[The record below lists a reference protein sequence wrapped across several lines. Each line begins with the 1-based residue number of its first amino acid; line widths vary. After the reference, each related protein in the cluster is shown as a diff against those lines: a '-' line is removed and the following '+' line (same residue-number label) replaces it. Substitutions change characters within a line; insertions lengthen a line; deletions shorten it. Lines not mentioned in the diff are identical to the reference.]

1 MRRVFAR
8 DFAAGIRPGA
18 ALALFRVFAVPRL
31 SARLAGTGGWEQGP
45 STRLE
50 RTVELLAAL
59 IEDGYDGPRGAAALA
74 RINAAHAGRRIANDD
89 MLYVLVCDP
98 AAAPRARGLAAL
110 VRGPARH
117 ARVRR
122 RAGGVRGRG
131 CATRAWPR

>member
-50 RTVELLAAL
+50 CTVELLAASRSPTPTGQRSKSRWSTTGA
-59 IEDGYDGPRGAAALA
+59 ICCCRGAQSASCAGAGLQQMA
-74 RINAAHAGRRIANDD
+74 R
-89 MLYVLVCDP
+89 P
-98 AAAPRARGLAAL
+98 SSP
-110 VRGPARH
+110 PTH
-117 ARVRR
+117 ARPSWAR
-122 RAGGVRGRG
+122 
-131 CATRAWPR
+131 